1 MQLQVMST
9 EMKPEGER
17 VPEEKAEVRS
27 LKRPQEERGIKRP
40 RRPDPDLL
48 EWRWELL

>member
-1 MQLQVMST
+1 MQLQVIST
-9 EMKPEGER
+9 GMKPDAER
-17 VPEEKAEVRS
+17 VPEDKAEVRS

-40 RRPDPDLL
+40 RRPDVELL